1 MIKIKVI
8 VCLLICYLQIN
19 LKVGYHL
26 MESRS
31 ETERLMDYIRVLES
45 RIEENRVQSRL
56 ELWTDFR
63 DEMMMMLREEM
74 WQDFRSELRQEL
86 LREQHGRAFLIPII
100 FYY

>member
-1 MIKIKVI
+1 M
-8 VCLLICYLQIN
+8 
-19 LKVGYHL
+19 
-26 MESRS
+26 S
-31 ETERLMDYIRVLES
+31 ETESRLMNYIRVLES

-63 DEMMMMLREEM
+63 DEMTMILREEM

-86 LREQHGRAFLIPII
+86 LREQRIVLIPIL